1 MLFTKVSQ
9 ITQLWT
15 SSLTVKFDA
24 YIDIIS
30 YYKTSKLAYNL
41 ASKNEMRVVDSIYF
55 LYSCTALCTK
65 ITPIAVML
73 L

>member
-9 ITQLWT
+9 ITRLWT

-24 YIDIIS
+24 S